1 MPWFQVNACVTALEN
16 GVTTVI
22 TNGLAQNA
30 ITEAVAGKKN
40 GTMFCRT
47 HRYEG
52 PPVEEVASKCREIC
66 IEMETSFC
74 QFEGR
79 DAGRQLASLSNK
91 ERAAMVRHLAG
102 LLVAHEQDIMDAN
115 RLDMQNAQTSGLLF
129 QFRVSLKEVSLSL
142 QVLILIC

>member
-1 MPWFQVNACVTALEN
+1 MTALEN

-52 PPVEEVASKCREIC
+52 PPVEEVASKCRETC
-66 IEMETSFC
+66 IEVETSFC
-74 QFEGR
+74 
-79 DAGRQLASLSNK
+79 
-91 ERAAMVRHLAG
+91 
-102 LLVAHEQDIMDAN
+102 
-115 RLDMQNAQTSGLLF
+115 
-129 QFRVSLKEVSLSL
+129 
-142 QVLILIC
+142 